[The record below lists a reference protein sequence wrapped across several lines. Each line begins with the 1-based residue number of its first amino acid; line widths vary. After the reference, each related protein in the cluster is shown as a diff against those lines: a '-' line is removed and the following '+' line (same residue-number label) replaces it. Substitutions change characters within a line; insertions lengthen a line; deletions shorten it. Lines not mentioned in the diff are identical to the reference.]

1 MIKAIKN
8 NINRKRRRRRRIF
21 ALIILSILLIWTLW
35 SNLTITVTEITVDDK
50 DIPVAFMG
58 FRILQL
64 SDIHSISFGENNERL
79 LDKIDDCHP
88 DIIVITG
95 DLVDMKD
102 KSFDVAI
109 DLVDKLTDKYPV
121 YYVNGNHE
129 AMIEGY
135 FDFENQLIKAGVCV
149 LANSAIKFERNG
161 VEINIIGVDDP
172 TVARYGKRGLA
183 SIMADYTEE
192 GEYSILLSHR
202 PELFDEYCKN
212 SVDLVFT
219 GHAHGGQFRIPF
231 IGGVYAPGQGLFPK
245 YQNGKYTSGETTMVV
260 SRGIGNSI
268 IPFRFNNAPEL
279 VVVELAPIIEEGEI
293 LNGT

>member
-8 NINRKRRRRRRIF
+8 NKNRKRRRRRRIINF
-21 ALIILSILLIWTLW
+21 IILSVLLIWTLW

-161 VEINIIGVDDP
+161 VEINIIGVDF
-172 TVARYGKRGLA
+172 
-183 SIMADYTEE
+183 S
-192 GEYSILLSHR
+192 
-202 PELFDEYCKN
+202 
-212 SVDLVFT
+212 
-219 GHAHGGQFRIPF
+219 
-231 IGGVYAPGQGLFPK
+231 
-245 YQNGKYTSGETTMVV
+245 
-260 SRGIGNSI
+260 
-268 IPFRFNNAPEL
+268 
-279 VVVELAPIIEEGEI
+279 
-293 LNGT
+293 